1 MNSKK
6 WNLSENK
13 CVEIIQ
19 MTLIDILTE
28 KPDKILPLNKL
39 IKLLNSRT
47 KIYKLSN
54 DKKYNSFSK
63 YLKSEYNGIL
73 NFIECYNFYEIIKTD
88 KNIFIKLYKNLVD
101 LNDLESCK
109 KRITR
114 DNEWILI
121 KEDDY

>member
-1 MNSKK
+1 MNSTI

-13 CVEIIQ
+13 CIEIIQ
-19 MTLIDILTE
+19 MTLIDILSE
-28 KPDKILPLNKL
+28 RSDKTLPLSKL
-39 IKLLNSRT
+39 IELLNSRT
-47 KIYKLSN
+47 KVYKLSN

-63 YLKSEYNGIL
+63 YLKNKYNGIL
-73 NFIECYNFYEIIKTD
+73 NFIETYNFYDIIKTERH
-88 KNIFIKLYKNLVD
+88 IFIRLYPNLVN

-121 KEDDY
+121 DEDDY

>member
-6 WNLSENK
+6 WNFSENK
-13 CVEIIQ
+13 CIEIIQ
-19 MTLIDILTE
+19 MTLVDALSE
-28 KPDKILPLNKL
+28 RSDKTLPLNKL
-39 IKLLNSRT
+39 IELLNSRT

-73 NFIECYNFYEIIKTD
+73 NFIESYNFYDIIKTERH
-88 KNIFIKLYKNLVD
+88 IFIKLYPNLVD

-114 DNEWILI
+114 DNEWIVI